1 MPECLQCKANILPD
15 SQYCDACGHKVGEP
29 VGQKSGSGSL
39 RSEVAFLSGAVD
51 QAKARLEGWRQK
63 GDTARLQAEREQA
76 IKKQE
81 QEVEKQEQSKKKRG
95 ILETLMQMMV
105 GIVALVAFVYLLL
118 KMPRKASPHAVLR
131 VHQEFLQMLNEFLED
146 FGLSTN

>member
-1 MPECLQCKANILPD
+1 MPECVQCKANILPD
-15 SQYCDACGHKVGEP
+15 SQYCEACGHKVGDP

-81 QEVEKQEQSKKKRG
+81 QQVEKQEQSKKKRG
-95 ILETLMQMMV
+95 IVETLMQVVV
-105 GIVALVAFVYLLL
+105 GVIALVAFVYLLL
-118 KMPRKASPHAVLR
+118 KMPRKASPYMIYRA
-131 VHQEFLQMLNEFLED
+131 HQQYLEMLNEFLEE
-146 FGLSTN
+146 FGLD